1 MTLKTVLADD
11 TIDSLPERRSLMT
24 IKEKVQS
31 RLPIFGL
38 SIYESRDLEEFTF
51 VKDIVNREEDDAA
64 RVGFQYP
71 AFFVHGDTLYLAI
84 RSAFNNADNFHNS
97 NHILFYKT
105 EF

>member
-11 TIDSLPERRSLMT
+11 T
-24 IKEKVQS
+24 
-31 RLPIFGL
+31 
-38 SIYESRDLEEFTF
+38 
-51 VKDIVNREEDDAA
+51 AA